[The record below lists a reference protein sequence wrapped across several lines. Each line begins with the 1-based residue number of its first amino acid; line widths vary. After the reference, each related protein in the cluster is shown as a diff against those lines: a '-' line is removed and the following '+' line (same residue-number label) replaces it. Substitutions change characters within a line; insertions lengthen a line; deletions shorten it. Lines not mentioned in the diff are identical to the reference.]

1 MTFMQYIMG
10 QTATVSYLALTAVA
24 EKSVA
29 IYLQCNHDF

>member
-1 MTFMQYIMG
+1 MTFTQYIMG
-10 QTATVSYLALTAVA
+10 QTVSYLALTAVA